1 MDKRWL
7 ISGIAL
13 VCVSA
18 GMFTGCTSSGA
29 EQITP
34 SNPLII
40 DMSEEGQQQS
50 PTTINL
56 TQEEQDYIGYV
67 LNLNLEVGELHGSL
81 LNGGGVA
88 DAEQL
93 VYIRDELK
101 TKTYPVSMSDIY
113 QAQSDFMKHITTSGW
128 FLLDSTYAVDK
139 GDIENALT
147 YMEQAKA
154 EYDTAI
160 EALDLLTLLIIERV
174 PELALIDMS
183 PEPVSPPVQPPAA
196 ETTEPVSPPAETGPS
211 ATTGEKNALLKAKAY
226 LDMSAFSYDGLVEQL
241 EYEGF
246 SHEEAVYGADNC
258 GANWNEQA
266 ARKAKAYLDMSA
278 FSYDGLVE
286 QLEYEGFS
294 HKQAVYGAEANY

>member
-1 MDKRWL
+1 
-7 ISGIAL
+7 
-13 VCVSA
+13 
-18 GMFTGCTSSGA
+18 MFTGCTSSGA

-40 DMSEEGQQQS
+40 DMSPE
-50 PTTINL
+50 
-56 TQEEQDYIGYV
+56 
-67 LNLNLEVGELHGSL
+67 
-81 LNGGGVA
+81 
-88 DAEQL
+88 
-93 VYIRDELK
+93 
-101 TKTYPVSMSDIY
+101 PVSPPV
-113 QAQSDFMKHITTSGW
+113 QPPAAETT
-128 FLLDSTYAVDK
+128 
-139 GDIENALT
+139 
-147 YMEQAKA
+147 
-154 EYDTAI
+154 
-160 EALDLLTLLIIERV
+160 
-174 PELALIDMS
+174 
-183 PEPVSPPVQPPAA
+183 EPVSPPVQPPAA